1 MFEAERAWSY
11 SQELYTKSLEPANKD
26 KSAKFRHSATGRFRR
41 AIHWCTQLLTH
52 CQSLY
57 VAHRL
62 SASDMLEISAYT
74 LILSGRFLRFRDE
87 YEDARDQ
94 LCVARSLLDVLAD
107 AAQNSRDQALATLF
121 ADSIAP
127 EIRYCAHQ
135 LGQADAYDIDR
146 IVKEVAP
153 SQRDTFVVGYGEI
166 VSRLKAESDG
176 KYSADERKRLHELI
190 WEGQPI
196 PVRHPELVDVLL
208 KVQEAEKPLRDPSSS
223 KGATEKG
230 AKTQKSRKG
239 VAAFDAV
246 LAALS
251 DAEEV
256 ARKLI
261 ESQRV
266 SSLHFIYCLLMKSS
280 YLTDLVYCFYQHILR
295 NTRYSLP
302 SCIHCVSTLISSYP
316 T

>member
-1 MFEAERAWSY
+1 
-11 SQELYTKSLEPANKD
+11 
-26 KSAKFRHSATGRFRR
+26 
-41 AIHWCTQLLTH
+41 
-52 CQSLY
+52 
-57 VAHRL
+57 
-62 SASDMLEISAYT
+62 MLEISAYT